1 MKPRVKE
8 ILGTPAPPGNK
19 TKSSI
24 YRNELP
30 CAARRV
36 SMKPVIAKRVIPC
49 LDVHDGH
56 VTRGVQFGKAEA
68 GELRNVGDPV
78 ELALRYNE
86 QGADEMV
93 FFDITASAHGRA
105 TMVNVI
111 ERAAD
116 QCFMPLTVGGGLRS
130 VDDMFAMLRA
140 GADKISIN
148 SSALANPDLIRAGA
162 EKFGSQCIVVSI
174 DCRKVAPDKWE
185 VFSHG
190 ARKPTGLDAVEWAK
204 RAVSLGAGEIVLNSI
219 DADGTKAG
227 FDLVITRRISES
239 VGVPV
244 VASGGAGTLEHMAEV
259 LLAGKA
265 DAVLAASI
273 FHFGTYTV
281 GDVKK
286 FLAGKNIPVRL

>member
-1 MKPRVKE
+1 M
-8 ILGTPAPPGNK
+8 
-19 TKSSI
+19 
-24 YRNELP
+24 
-30 CAARRV
+30 
-36 SMKPVIAKRVIPC
+36 IAKRVIPC
-49 LDVHDGH
+49 LDVHDGQ
-56 VTRGVQFGKAEA
+56 VTRGVQFGQAEK
-68 GELRNVGDPV
+68 GELRNVGNPV

-105 TMVNVI
+105 TMVDVI

-130 VDDMFAMLRA
+130 VDDIYTMLRA

-148 SSALANPDLIRAGA
+148 SSALADPELIRAGA

-174 DCRKVAPDKWE
+174 DAKRVAPDTWQ

-190 ARKPTGLDAVEWAK
+190 GRKPTGLDSVEWAK

-227 FDLVITRRISES
+227 FDLEITRRVSEA

-244 VASGGAGTLEHMAEV
+244 VASGGAGKLEHMASV
-259 LLAGKA
+259 LLEGKA

-273 FHFGTYTV
+273 FHFGEYTV
-281 GDVKK
+281 ADVKQY
-286 FLAGKNIPVRL
+286 LARQGISVRQA

>member
-1 MKPRVKE
+1 V
-8 ILGTPAPPGNK
+8 L
-19 TKSSI
+19 
-24 YRNELP
+24 
-30 CAARRV
+30 AR
-36 SMKPVIAKRVIPC
+36 RVIPC

-78 ELALRYNE
+78 ELAVRYND

-105 TMVNVI
+105 TIVDVI
-111 ERAAD
+111 ERTAD
-116 QCFMPLTVGGGLRS
+116 QCFMPLTVGGGIRT
-130 VDDMFAMLRA
+130 VADMSTMLHA

-148 SSALANPDLIRAGA
+148 SSALADPELIRAGA

-174 DCRKVAPDKWE
+174 DARRVAPGKWE

-190 ARKPTGLDAVEWAK
+190 GRKPTGLDAIEWAK
-204 RAVSLGAGEIVLNSI
+204 RAVSLGSGEIVLNSI
-219 DADGTKAG
+219 DADGTRAG
-227 FDLVITRRISES
+227 FDIEVTRRVSES

-244 VASGGAGTLEHMAEV
+244 VASGGAGKLEHMADV
-259 LLAGKA
+259 LVAGKA

-273 FHFGTYTV
+273 FHFGEYTV
-281 GDVKK
+281 GDVKRY
-286 FLAGKNIPVRL
+286 LAERQIPVRLTA

>member
-1 MKPRVKE
+1 M
-8 ILGTPAPPGNK
+8 
-19 TKSSI
+19 
-24 YRNELP
+24 
-30 CAARRV
+30 
-36 SMKPVIAKRVIPC
+36 IAKRVIPC
-49 LDVHDGH
+49 LDVHDGQ
-56 VTRGVQFGKAEA
+56 VTRGVQFGQAEK
-68 GELRNVGDPV
+68 GELRNVGNPV

-105 TMVNVI
+105 TMVDVI

-130 VDDMFAMLRA
+130 VEDIYTMLRA

-148 SSALANPDLIRAGA
+148 SSALAQPELIRAGA

-174 DCRKVAPDKWE
+174 DAKKVAPGAWQ

-190 ARKPTGLDAVEWAK
+190 GRKPTGLDAVEWAK

-227 FDLVITRRISES
+227 FDLEITRRVSEA

-244 VASGGAGTLEHMAEV
+244 VASGGAGKLEHMASV
-259 LLAGKA
+259 LLEGKA

-273 FHFGTYTV
+273 FHFGEYTV

-286 FLAGKNIPVRL
+286 YLAQQGISVRQV